1 MMVTTTRR
9 RLAVVRQSIGC
20 ALLACVLSPALQAQG
35 VYRIVGPDGK
45 VSFSDQPPPDAKNAT
60 RVAGSGGATGETRPN
75 LPFELQQLVAKYP
88 VTLYSAPNCA
98 PCNSGRSVLVARG
111 IPFTE
116 KTVETNDDLTAF
128 ARINPDNALPL
139 LMVGSQ
145 PVKGFSGTEWGRYL
159 DAAGYPKTSALP
171 PGYRQPAPQ
180 PLVPVKVAPVSPADA
195 GATPP
200 AAPPARKPPPA
211 TTANPNNPAGIKF

>member
-1 MMVTTTRR
+1 MMVTTTRC

-20 ALLACVLSPALQAQG
+20 ALLACVLSPAAQAQG

-45 VSFSDQPPPDAKNAT
+45 VSFSDQPPPDAKNAA
-60 RVAGSGGATGETRPN
+60 RVAGSGAATGNTGPR

-88 VTLYSAPNCA
+88 VTLYSTPDCA
-98 PCNSGRSVLVARG
+98 PCNSGRGLLVARG

-116 KTVETNDDLTAF
+116 KTVETKDDLTAF

-139 LMVGSQ
+139 LMVGAQ

-180 PLVPVKVAPVSPADA
+180 PLVPVKVAPVSPANAAHD
-195 GATPP
+195 PP
-200 AAPPARKPPPA
+200 ADPPSRKPPPA